1 MSAISPELPILP
13 EEPEDEQ
20 LMYVAV
26 KDRVGRIQELCVSEA
41 SVQGYGS
48 VRDTDLTKF
57 NANRAEVFWAKRAA
71 FVRADVIAMK
81 AAAESMEVGHQQSK
95 IIYKQRFAGL
105 EQDGVVEQGEEGFED
120 ESGVTE
126 QPASSSDSNESN
138 DDVDEV
144 QDDLL
149 DSEEVS
155 NECVQALRD
164 NNLRKAD
171 IADAMTI
178 IGVFAPF
185 LQTDRMRAI
194 FTAKILGQLV
204 ASYDLPDPDI
214 DDAAVLRAV
223 RLRLNN
229 KSEDASEALMGLDRK
244 MRLMFDNLLESL
256 PEEVDKSIS
265 EATFTANYVAPVLT
279 SILKVS
285 GKTQVHYSLGDDGAR
300 SLYKALKIN
309 KTLTTLTLLS
319 NFIEPNGFQALLE
332 ALKTNSTLTTLSLY
346 SNKLGSYGTQ
356 KLSEALKIN
365 GTLTTLS
372 LFGNCIG
379 PNGAQAMSGVLRV
392 NSTLM

>member
-1 MSAISPELPILP
+1 
-13 EEPEDEQ
+13 
-20 LMYVAV
+20 
-26 KDRVGRIQELCVSEA
+26 
-41 SVQGYGS
+41 
-48 VRDTDLTKF
+48 
-57 NANRAEVFWAKRAA
+57 
-71 FVRADVIAMK
+71 MK

-155 NECVQALRD
+155 N
-164 NNLRKAD
+164 
-171 IADAMTI
+171 TI
-178 IGVFAPF
+178 KRNVSRRYVITTFAKRI
-185 LQTDRMRAI
+185 LQMPYRMRAI